1 MFGDRKKRERKTSEI
16 FFMKNMPS
24 AGVIDVVTKDGLI
37 FYGHSLKEQPKDE
50 EEDNKAGCD
59 LGID

>member
-1 MFGDRKKRERKTSEI
+1 MFGDRKKRERKTSD
-16 FFMKNMPS
+16 FFMKNMLS

-37 FYGHSLKEQPKDE
+37 FYGHSLKEQPKDK

-59 LGID
+59 LGSD

>member
-1 MFGDRKKRERKTSEI
+1 
-16 FFMKNMPS
+16 MKNMLS

-59 LGID
+59 LGSD

>member
-1 MFGDRKKRERKTSEI
+1 ML
-16 FFMKNMPS
+16 S

-37 FYGHSLKEQPKDE
+37 FYGHFLKEQPKD

-59 LGID
+59 LGSD

>member
-1 MFGDRKKRERKTSEI
+1 
-16 FFMKNMPS
+16 MKNMPS

-50 EEDNKAGCD
+50 EDKAGCD
-59 LGID
+59 LGSD